1 MTVQELTQLLA
12 QYPSGLRVVVNGY
25 EGGYD
30 DLAAGRISVVKI
42 SLNTGTHDWDGKH
55 GPADRLPEEVAPD
68 AEIVEAL
75 VFHRASFL

>member
-12 QYPSGLRVVVNGY
+12 QYPAELRVVVNGY

-30 DLAAGRISVVKI
+30 DLAPGRISVVKI
-42 SLNTGTHDWDGKH
+42 SLNAGTHDWDGKH
-55 GPADRLPEEVAPD
+55 DRLSEEVATD

-75 VFHRASFL
+75 AFHRAAFL